1 VDTKSIWI
9 QRIERR
15 SLIARVVEIVNVMNK
30 KSMLDRDNV
39 ELYIMSEEEEQML
52 VDFIMELD
60 EINTDMSKEEQKEL
74 LVKMMKADEDAGL
87 YDEEFPMKKWSRPND
102 MELQEWQNEILKK
115 EIGDE

>member
-1 VDTKSIWI
+1 
-9 QRIERR
+9 
-15 SLIARVVEIVNVMNK
+15 MNK

-60 EINTDMSKEEQKEL
+60 EINTDM
-74 LVKMMKADEDAGL
+74 
-87 YDEEFPMKKWSRPND
+87 
-102 MELQEWQNEILKK
+102 ELQEWQKEILKK

>member
-15 SLIARVVEIVNVMNK
+15 SLIARVVEIANVMNK

-60 EINTDMSKEEQKEL
+60 EINTDM
-74 LVKMMKADEDAGL
+74 
-87 YDEEFPMKKWSRPND
+87 
-102 MELQEWQNEILKK
+102 ELQEWQNEILKK

>member
-1 VDTKSIWI
+1 M
-9 QRIERR
+9 
-15 SLIARVVEIVNVMNK
+15 AEIVNVMNK

-60 EINTDMSKEEQKEL
+60 EINTDM
-74 LVKMMKADEDAGL
+74 
-87 YDEEFPMKKWSRPND
+87 
-102 MELQEWQNEILKK
+102 ELQEWQEQILKK

>member
-1 VDTKSIWI
+1 
-9 QRIERR
+9 
-15 SLIARVVEIVNVMNK
+15 MNK

-60 EINTDMSKEEQKEL
+60 EINTDM
-74 LVKMMKADEDAGL
+74 
-87 YDEEFPMKKWSRPND
+87 
-102 MELQEWQNEILKK
+102 ELQEWQNEILKK